1 MKKLN
6 KEFRKKNK
14 STDVLSFPFFSIK
27 NLKLNKQKSFYIGD
41 IAISFESINIRSK
54 ESNFNSEF
62 DKVWIHG
69 LLHLVGY
76 NHIKNRDYL
85 KMNEIEKKVLN
96 SIS

>member
-1 MKKLN
+1 M
-6 KEFRKKNK
+6 
-14 STDVLSFPFFSIK
+14 SFPFFSIK